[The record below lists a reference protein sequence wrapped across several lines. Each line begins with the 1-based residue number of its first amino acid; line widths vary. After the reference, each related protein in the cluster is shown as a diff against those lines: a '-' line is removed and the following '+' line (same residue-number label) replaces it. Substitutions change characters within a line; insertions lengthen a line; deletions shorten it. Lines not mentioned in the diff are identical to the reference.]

1 MAWKAS
7 NILNHKFLFNIYLKK
22 KKVLLEKNI
31 CYIFI
36 NKNEQ
41 LQKKEML
48 IKRVNEKKGY
58 NTCFW

>member
-22 KKVLLEKNI
+22 MVLLEKKI

-36 NKNEQ
+36 NKNEE
-41 LQKKEML
+41 LQKK
-48 IKRVNEKKGY
+48 RNVN
-58 NTCFW
+58 